1 MAIIDT
7 SNPAYG
13 QTSEQFW
20 RDELSNAR
28 IQLDAVD
35 RAIYS
40 LTTKGIASYTID
52 TGQDRQTV
60 TRSDLSMLQS
70 WRTQLITQIS
80 TLEARF
86 SIGGSRA
93 VRIVPL

>member
-7 SNPAYG
+7 NNAAYG
-13 QTSEQFW
+13 ETSDQFW

-28 IQLDAVD
+28 ILLDAVD

-52 TGQDRQTV
+52 TGQTRQAV
-60 TRSDLSMLQS
+60 TRSDLSMLQN
-70 WRTQLITQIS
+70 WRTQLIVQIS

-86 SIGGSRA
+86 SVGGSRA